1 MEVTLKCF
9 VFNAVLVFLAI
20 IGGYALGFFFMFIL
34 ALLPFVTIG
43 TVGILVIGIA
53 LIVVFGVVIPLRKR
67 RTVVVSVITPGE
79 SRSI

>member
-1 MEVTLKCF
+1 MEETLKCI
-9 VFNAVLVFLAI
+9 VLYAILVVLAL

-43 TVGILVIGIA
+43 MVGILVIGIT
-53 LIVVFGVVIPLRKR
+53 LIVICGVVIPLRKR